1 MNKDEEDFRKLW
13 LAEREAYKALG
24 EYLRQKIT
32 ATLTEDLGEIGFLEL
47 VKIPISYRVKTDA
60 SLLEKAFSR
69 RGKNYQSPYDEI
81 EDKVGLRIVVLMGS
95 QLKVVTDVLKALNG
109 IDATI
114 ARDFAEER
122 KKQPL
127 MFDYQSIHY
136 ILRPSAKME
145 LGASIVDQTF
155 ACEVQVRTIL
165 QHAYA
170 ELTHDT
176 LYKPNVAADPAVHR
190 SAALSQ
196 ALMEAADNY
205 FEEVHSKIQSAKAP
219 YDRLKVLL
227 SNLYDELVQ
236 MPVQHSPLNATTID
250 FLKELVPSEDVSQI
264 KEFYEQK
271 KWIMDKIR
279 NRHSDYWIFRMPSI
293 LLIYWAASN
302 NPRKVVDQD
311 FLSRDDLEIVFSD
324 LGQGYPE

>member
-1 MNKDEEDFRKLW
+1 MNQLEEDFQTRWK
-13 LAEREAYKALG
+13 AERESYDRFG
-24 EYLRQKIT
+24 EYLSMKIT
-32 ATLTEDLGEIGFLEL
+32 SNLEEKLGEVGFLEL
-47 VKIPISYRVKTDA
+47 VKIPITYRVKTDT
-60 SLLEKAFSR
+60 SLLEKAFR
-69 RGKNYQSPYDEI
+69 RKGKDYKSPYDQI
-81 EDKVGLRIVVLMGS
+81 EDKVGIRIVVLMGS
-95 QLKVVTDVLKALNG
+95 QLKLVKEVLEALEG
-109 IDATI
+109 IDAKV

-122 KKQPL
+122 EKEPL

-136 ILRPSAKME
+136 ILRPTNKLVVGSRTID
-145 LGASIVDQTF
+145 STF
-155 ACEVQVRTIL
+155 ACEVQIRTIL

-219 YDRLKVLL
+219 YDRLKVFL
-227 SNLYDELVQ
+227 SDQYDELVQ

-250 FLKELVPSEDVSQI
+250 FLKEIVHSEDVSQI
-264 KEFYEQK
+264 EKFYGQK
-271 KWIMDKIR
+271 KWIIDKIR
-279 NRHSDYWIFRMPSI
+279 SRHSDYWIFRMPSI
-293 LLIYWAASN
+293 LLLYWAANN
-302 NPRKVVDQD
+302 NPRKVVEQD
-311 FLSRDDLEIVFSD
+311 FLSRDDLEIIFSD